1 MEKYDVLVVG
11 SGSGMIVA
19 ANAVNNGMKTALVEF
34 GPLGG
39 TCLNRGCVPSKM
51 LIYPADV
58 VTMIKEAEAVGVK
71 ATVDSID
78 FKNIMNRMHELV
90 KEDVERQE
98 RAIKIDSRIKW
109 FRSKGEFISDYTMK
123 IGEDEIKAE
132 KIFIVS
138 GARPDIPPIRGVEKT
153 RYLTSDTLLQ
163 LETLPSSMIIIGGGY
178 IAAEYG
184 HFFASMGT
192 KVTIIQRGLGLLP
205 DEEPEISELLTN
217 EMKKRM
223 QIFTNYEAVE
233 VKENGDVKTVIAK
246 NREDSSL
253 KEFSAETLLIAA
265 GRIPN
270 SDILKPEKT
279 GVKLDKRGYI
289 EVNEYLETRKKNIWA
304 FGDAIGKQMFKHV
317 ANYEAQVVWHN
328 STHEHKITMDYSAAP
343 HAVFTHPQIAA
354 VGLKE
359 AEAKQKGYKVLVGT
373 AEYKDTAFGAAMG
386 KPEGF
391 VKVILDRKTGK
402 LLGGHIIGPFAS
414 ALIQEIV
421 NAMAV
426 GDKTFVPIMRSMHI
440 HPAMPEVVQN
450 AFANLR
456 DA

>member
-1 MEKYDVLVVG
+1 MEKFDVLVVG

-58 VTMIKEAEAVGVK
+58 VTMIKEAEAIGVK

-78 FKNIMNRMHELV
+78 FKSIMNRMHELV

-98 RAIKIDSRIKW
+98 RAMKVDSRIKW

-138 GARPDIPPIRGVEKT
+138 GARPDIPPIKGAEKT
-153 RYLTSDTLLQ
+153 RFLTSDSLLQ
-163 LETLPSSMIIIGGGY
+163 LETLPSSIIIIGGGY

-223 QIFTNYEAVE
+223 QIFTNHEAVE
-233 VKENGDVKTVIAK
+233 VKENGDTKTVIAK

-265 GRIPN
+265 GRTPN

-289 EVNEYLETRKKNIWA
+289 EVNEHLETRKKNIWA

-328 STHEHKITMDYSAAP
+328 STHEHKIAMDYSAAP

-359 AEAKQKGYKVLVGT
+359 AEAKQKGYKILVGT

-421 NAMAV
+421 DAMAV